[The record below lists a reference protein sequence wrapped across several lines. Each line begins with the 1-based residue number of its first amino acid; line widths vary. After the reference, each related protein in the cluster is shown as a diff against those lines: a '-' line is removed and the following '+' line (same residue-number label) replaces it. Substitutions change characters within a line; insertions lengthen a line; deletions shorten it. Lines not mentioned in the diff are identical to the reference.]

1 MFFLLFPFPVLHFSD
16 FFFYVPVAK
25 VALSK
30 EQEHRTQFLYTVSRS
45 VKPDIRPAYI
55 QYIASDGPESAPFLV
70 MNFVVP
76 ARGGGIHP
84 STSTINYIPYMPPPP
99 PHTLKKNGLRKN
111 EDFQREKKHV
121 MTFCCRSIYF
131 MEN

>member
-1 MFFLLFPFPVLHFSD
+1 MGWCCLSIIKIVKTTIEVVNVNLFLT
-16 FFFYVPVAK
+16 VA
-25 VALSK
+25 
-30 EQEHRTQFLYTVSRS
+30 
-45 VKPDIRPAYI
+45 
-55 QYIASDGPESAPFLV
+55 YIASDGPESAPFLV

-121 MTFCCRSIYF
+121 MIFSCRSVYF